1 MKVLIVLLLVPIV
14 ASALTAQDTTRVV
27 SDSLSKVGTSL
38 YRDPHRAR
46 VLGTLIPGA
55 GHVYAG
61 EYWRGFVDG
70 IGAIAAIGLGAVVYN
85 KHQEPFCIIS
95 PCPRAS
101 QTPHRLAGAVMIGT
115 GLWTWFSDARDAP
128 HAAER
133 ANAKHRAKSVMITPF
148 IDPATKPKELSGGI
162 AVSW

>member
-1 MKVLIVLLLVPIV
+1 MKMLMVLVLVPIV
-14 ASALTAQDTTRVV
+14 ASALAAQDTTRVV
-27 SDSLSKVGTSL
+27 SDSLSPVGTRP

-46 VLGTLIPGA
+46 MLGTFIPGA

-61 EYWRGFVDG
+61 EYWRGFADG
-70 IGAIAAIGLGAVVYN
+70 VGAIAAIGLGAVVYN
-85 KHQEPFCIIS
+85 RHQEPFCIIS

-101 QTPHRLAGAVMIGT
+101 QTPHRLAGAVAIGS
-115 GLWTWFSDARDAP
+115 GIWTWISGARDAP

-133 ANAKHRAKSVMITPF
+133 ANAAHRAKSVKITPF
-148 IDPATKPKELSGGI
+148 VESASRSKAMDAGL

>member
-1 MKVLIVLLLVPIV
+1 MKVLIVLFVVPI
-14 ASALTAQDTTRVV
+14 AATALTAQDTTRVV
-27 SDSLSKVGTSL
+27 SDSLSRVGASF

-46 VLGTLIPGA
+46 MLGTFIPGA
-55 GHVYAG
+55 GHVYVG
-61 EYWRGFVDG
+61 EYWRGFADG
-70 IGAIAAIGLGAVVYN
+70 IGAIVGIGLGAVVYN

-101 QTPHRLAGAVMIGT
+101 QTPHRLAGAVMIAT
-115 GLWTWFSDARDAP
+115 GVWTWISDARDAS

-133 ANAKHRAKSVMITPF
+133 ANAKHRAKSVVITPF
-148 IDPATKPKELSGGI
+148 IESATQPKKMNGGL